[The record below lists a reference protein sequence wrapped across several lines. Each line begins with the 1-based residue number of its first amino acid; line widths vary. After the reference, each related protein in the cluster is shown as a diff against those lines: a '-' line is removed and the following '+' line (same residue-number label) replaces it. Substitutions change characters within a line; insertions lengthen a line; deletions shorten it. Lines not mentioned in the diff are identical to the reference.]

1 MPEHLEQDCPGSTAK
16 AQGLRGPA
24 PEESVFGFDLDGVY
38 PVTPMNDDAALL
50 QNYANEGSDSAF
62 TELVRRHVALVYG
75 AALRR
80 TGDAHAASD
89 VAQQVFIALARNA
102 RQLSGHTLL
111 SAWLHT
117 ATRNASLN
125 LMISEARRKARES
138 AAAAEADVLP
148 SGPEAGWEQIRPIL
162 DAAIDEL
169 PQADRDAVVLRFL
182 ERRPFAEIG
191 GVLRV
196 SEDAAR
202 MRTERALDKLR
213 ALLNRRGITST
224 AAAVGAAL
232 LSPPLTA
239 APTGIAS
246 ALAAG
251 ALAAVAPG
259 TAAVPLISLMTTK
272 TIAVAALGAFLAF
285 GAGTYYG
292 ISRSFSAA
300 PSPPLAIP
308 EQSRTIASLRHD
320 NQSLKADVDRLTGD
334 TTRLSAAYAGLAAR
348 AAAPKPAPA
357 RLTIGQK
364 QQSVL
369 NNLRQIDAARAQ
381 FKLDKGQAANSVQ
394 DLVGDDKYIRRLN
407 SQDGEDY
414 TNLSMVPGQAL
425 SVSSPNGLNVTF
437 DPSGAN
443 TTKPEWT
450 PGEQHAQDLEQKVGP
465 SANQA
470 VAAYRAANGRYPPSA
485 EALIAYF
492 PTPQE
497 GADFVEYLEA
507 QKATLGK

>member
-1 MPEHLEQDCPGSTAK
+1 
-16 AQGLRGPA
+16 
-24 PEESVFGFDLDGVY
+24 
-38 PVTPMNDDAALL
+38 MNDDAELL
-50 QNYANEGSDSAF
+50 QSYADGGADTAF
-62 TELVRRHVALVYG
+62 TELVRRHIDLVYG

-89 VAQQVFIALARNA
+89 VAQQVFITLARNA
-102 RQLSGHTLL
+102 RKLAGHTLL

-117 ATRNASLN
+117 ATRNASIN
-125 LMISEARRKARES
+125 LMISERRRKSR
-138 AAAAEADVLP
+138 
-148 SGPEAGWEQIRPIL
+148 EAGASSAEGGVHAGPGADWERLRPVL

-169 PQADRDAVVLRFL
+169 APADRDAIVLRFL

-191 GVLRV
+191 AALRL

-213 ALLNRRGITST
+213 ALLGRRGITST
-224 AAAVGAAL
+224 AAAVGAAV
-232 LSPPLTA
+232 SSQPLVC
-239 APTGIAS
+239 APAGIAPALAS
-246 ALAAG
+246 RALAAAASG
-251 ALAAVAPG
+251 AAGAS
-259 TAAVPLISLMTTK
+259 LIPLMTTK
-272 TIAVAALGAFLAF
+272 NIAIAALGAFVAF
-285 GAGTYYG
+285 GAGAYYG
-292 ISRSFSAA
+292 VSRSFDAA
-300 PSPPLAIP
+300 PPAPQQTP
-308 EQSRTIASLRHD
+308 EQSRTIAALRHD
-320 NQSLKADVDRLTGD
+320 NQSLRADVDRLTGD

-348 AAAPKPAPA
+348 TASAAASPKPAPA
-357 RLTIGQK
+357 RVTIGQK

-381 FKLDKGQAANSVQ
+381 YKLENGQAANSVL
-394 DLVGDDKYIRRLN
+394 DLVGDNKYIRRLI

-443 TTKPEWT
+443 TTQPEWT
-450 PGEQHAQDLEQKVGP
+450 PAEQHVQDLGQKIGP
-465 SANQA
+465 AANQA
-470 VAAYRAANGRYPPSA
+470 VAAYRAANGHYPPSA

-492 PTPQE
+492 PTVQE

-507 QKATLGK
+507 QKATKSN

>member
-1 MPEHLEQDCPGSTAK
+1 MI
-16 AQGLRGPA
+16 
-24 PEESVFGFDLDGVY
+24 
-38 PVTPMNDDAALL
+38 DDAALL
-50 QNYANEGSDSAF
+50 RSYANEAANPAF
-62 TELVRRHVALVYG
+62 TELVRRHVDLVYG

-102 RQLSGHTLL
+102 RRLSGHTLL

-138 AAAAEADVLP
+138 AAATDAAMTH
-148 SGPEAGWEQIRPIL
+148 SGPEPSWERLRPIL
-162 DAAIDEL
+162 DSAIDEL
-169 PQADRDAVVLRFL
+169 PEADRDAVVLRFL

-191 GVLRV
+191 AALRV

-213 ALLNRRGITST
+213 TLLGRRGITST

-232 LSPPLTA
+232 WGQPLISAPAGTA
-239 APTGIAS
+239 A

-251 ALAAVAPG
+251 ALAA
-259 TAAVPLISLMTTK
+259 AASGAGGASLISLMTTK
-272 TIAVAALGAFLAF
+272 PIVVASLVALASF
-285 GAGTYYG
+285 GGGTYYG

-300 PSPPLAIP
+300 PPPPLEIP
-308 EQSRTIASLRHD
+308 EQSRTIASLRRD
-320 NQSLKADVDRLTGD
+320 NQSLKADVDRLAAD

-348 AAAPKPAPA
+348 AAAQKGAPP
-357 RLTIGQK
+357 RVSIGQK
-364 QQSVL
+364 QQSIL
-369 NNLRQIDAARAQ
+369 NNLRQIEAASAQ
-381 FKLDKGQAANSVQ
+381 YNLEVGRPANSVH
-394 DLVGDDKYIRRLN
+394 DLVGEDKYIRRLTPL
-407 SQDGEDY
+407 DGEDY
-414 TNLSMVPGQAL
+414 TNLSMVPGQPL
-425 SVSSPNGLNVTF
+425 SVSSPNGLNVTY
-437 DPSGAN
+437 DPSGGN

-450 PGEQHAQDLEQKVGP
+450 PEEQHVQDLGQKVGP
-465 SANQA
+465 SANLA
-470 VAAYRAANGRYPPSA
+470 VAAYRAANGHNPPSA

-497 GADFVEYLEA
+497 GADFVEFLEA
-507 QKATLGK
+507 QKASEGR